1 MDPAEPDRSG
11 TAICSGAAPTN
22 CAPPTGRTRRRR
34 SRCSRWIH
42 WLISTQ
48 NGPSNDL
55 HLLGSTQLA
64 QTLAVQQV
72 VDEYRLMIDPV
83 VVGGGKRLFNDDGAL
98 RHLRLVDSQTA
109 TTGAIII
116 TYAAGEP

>member
-1 MDPAEPDRSG
+1 LHEPLQWQNSTLLTGDVAAAV
-11 TAICSGAAPTN
+11 TALKQDEG
-22 CAPPTGRTRRRR
+22 
-34 SRCSRWIH
+34 
-42 WLISTQ
+42 
-48 NGPSNDL
+48 NDL